1 MMLNSKQLMSSKNY
15 SCKSLKRKR
24 KSNKK
29 YLKMKSKRKNRNLGS
44 FKDGCLD
51 LEVTHR
57 MKNRKIKTRV
67 IFKSV
72 KGRKVVE
79 EIKKQIKK
87 IGMQIKKKNLRWFKR
102 QHKNRCVKKNREKNK
117 KQKWKCKKKFKL
129 NKPSLKMKKQTNKL
143 KGLIQLILKQMLIWK
158 ATQRLLCSLWI
169 IQSHWL

>member
-15 SCKSLKRKR
+15 SCKSLKRRR

-44 FKDGCLD
+44 FKDGLD

-72 KGRKVVE
+72 KGRKVAE

-87 IGMQIKKKNLRWFKR
+87 IGMQIKKKNLR
-102 QHKNRCVKKNREKNK
+102 
-117 KQKWKCKKKFKL
+117 
-129 NKPSLKMKKQTNKL
+129 
-143 KGLIQLILKQMLIWK
+143 
-158 ATQRLLCSLWI
+158 
-169 IQSHWL
+169 